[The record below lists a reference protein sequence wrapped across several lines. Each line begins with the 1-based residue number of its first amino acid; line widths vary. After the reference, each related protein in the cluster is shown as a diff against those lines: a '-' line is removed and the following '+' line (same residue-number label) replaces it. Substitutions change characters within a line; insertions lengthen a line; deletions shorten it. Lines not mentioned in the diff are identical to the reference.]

1 MIFTS
6 LENTREERIE
16 QLKRLKTA
24 LQAVLE
30 LRNESEKQD
39 EKVGLKEHAH
49 KKPNQ
54 LSGGQMQRRTR
65 MSRRTNTVMS
75 RRTNIRCT
83 NNHREKEEPIK
94 ILMYVR

>member
-1 MIFTS
+1 MS
-6 LENTREERIE
+6 LENTREERIK
-16 QLKRLKTA
+16 QLKRLKTI

-39 EKVGLKEHAH
+39 ERVGLKEHAH

-65 MSRRTNTVMS
+65 MPRRTNTVMS

-83 NNHREKEEPIK
+83 NNHREKEEPIR